1 MARRD
6 VIVDS
11 EDEDEGDDVFPPHAG
26 GDLDRPEP
34 EPLSP
39 EEQRSSLTARDGHK
53 QSSDVTDFAKIYDTQ
68 RDLAVQ
74 QSHLIEN
81 IVRQSQRASASSSNV
96 SLPSKKTG
104 RRVDPSS
111 GTTDV
116 TSPMILTRPRNHMTL
131 TNDDTSNFTTPRKS
145 MGQVWDIPSSPEDAA
160 APRGTKSTRSRENL
174 YDKIK
179 RRRSRLASSPAPAE
193 MSEAD
198 EATPK
203 PTLEDHGVDYPPEKS
218 PRMDLPPM
226 LAAKRNEISHHDATL
241 PDTTKFYIAQSNLTT
256 MQKLEYQRI
265 NLSVNGHGGLPGS
278 LPHYKSSATT
288 IPYSTPAG
296 YSPVPPLP
304 WEEPPAQPSSPQR
317 NVAINLSSSPDVIG
331 NGFDLV
337 NEGSPAAALETET
350 SKPNQNR
357 ESPRAQSRT
366 PATKGKKRAARDV
379 EEDELGRD
387 DIWDPD
393 DIDVPQESYK
403 PRPSKRRSVRAAGF
417 SDIGSKTDTLKYIP
431 DEELIDTQIPPDSP
445 APSEPQPEVQ
455 PEVQPVVQPKKR
467 GRKKKQPTT
476 ENLVTETDT
485 NEELNTDQN
494 PISPEKVAEPEPSPE
509 KPKKRRGRPRKSEPS
524 KAIEE
529 PIPEPPVADEP
540 PIGEPPQ
547 KEDSPD
553 PSAAVSRKQ
562 ANSEQKAKRKKGKAT
577 KVVEDTESEDDRP
590 PLGEVDSNLRSPSK
604 SVSAKEE
611 TPARSRAGSSEEKL
625 APKEKSK
632 EKPKSAASQSKP
644 TYRVGL
650 SKRSRIAPLLKIIR
664 K

>member
-11 EDEDEGDDVFPPHAG
+11 EDEDGGDDVFLPHAG

-39 EEQRSSLTARDGHK
+39 EEQRSSLTAREGH
-53 QSSDVTDFAKIYDTQ
+53 QQLSDVTDFAKIYDTQ

-81 IVRQSQRASASSSNV
+81 IVRQSQRASASSGDV
-96 SLPSKKTG
+96 SFPSKKTG

-131 TNDDTSNFTTPRKS
+131 THDDTSNFTTPRKS

-160 APRGTKSTRSRENL
+160 APRSTKSTTSRENL

-179 RRRSRLASSPAPAE
+179 RRRSRLVSSPAPAE
-193 MSEAD
+193 MSEAE

-203 PTLEDHGVDYPPEKS
+203 PPLEDHGADYPQEKS
-218 PRMDLPPM
+218 PKMDLPPM
-226 LAAKRNEISHHDATL
+226 LAAKRNKVSHHDATL
-241 PDTTKFYIAQSNLTT
+241 ADTTKFYIAQSNLTT

-265 NLSVNGHGGLPGS
+265 NLSVNGYGGLPGS
-278 LPHYKSSATT
+278 LPNYKSSATT

-296 YSPVPPLP
+296 CSPVPPLP

-331 NGFDLV
+331 NGFDLA

-350 SKPNQNR
+350 PKSNRNR
-357 ESPRAQSRT
+357 ESPRAQGRT

-379 EEDELGRD
+379 EEDELSRD
-387 DIWDPD
+387 DIWDPNH
-393 DIDVPQESYK
+393 IDVPQESYK
-403 PRPSKRRSVRAAGF
+403 PRPSKRRAARAAGF
-417 SDIGSKTDTLKYIP
+417 SDVGNKTDTLEYIP
-431 DEELIDTQIPPDSP
+431 DEALIDTQIPPDLP
-445 APSEPQPEVQ
+445 APSEPQLE
-455 PEVQPVVQPKKR
+455 VQPKKR

-494 PISPEKVAEPEPSPE
+494 LVEPQKPAEPEPSPE

-529 PIPEPPVADEP
+529 TTPEAPMADEP
-540 PIGEPPQ
+540 PITEPPQ
-547 KEDSPD
+547 KDDGPDS
-553 PSAAVSRKQ
+553 VSRKQ
-562 ANSEQKAKRKKGKAT
+562 ANSESNTKRKRSKAKKE
-577 KVVEDTESEDDRP
+577 VEDTESEDDRP

-611 TPARSRAGSSEEKL
+611 TPARGSSEEKS
-625 APKEKSK
+625 APKAQAK
-632 EKPKSAASQSKP
+632 EKPKSSASQSKP